1 MVASTVLSSCR
12 TVPVRVA
19 RNVPFES
26 FNQCLGFG
34 GGDDRLRGDWR
45 LAGTTGYSKRAAQAQ
60 MP

>member
-1 MVASTVLSSCR
+1 VSTI
-12 TVPVRVA
+12 RVA